1 MLCKIAD
8 LFAEIPEEG
17 GLIPLLEEYKAS
29 ETIETPDIC
38 LDKRYYRYEMY
49 PEMDA
54 DLIAYI
60 ESGIQFYSRMVYHGG
75 ILLHSS
81 AVELDGKA
89 YLFSGP
95 SGVGKSTHTG
105 FWKELFPN
113 SRIFNDDKPA
123 LRQIEGVWYAYGTP
137 WSGKNKININ
147 MKAPLAGICF
157 LKQGDELSI
166 RRLSTIEAVSHLI
179 HQTMH
184 RFYTESK
191 LDMMLKCVESLATQ
205 IPIYELTSTPV
216 VDAAK
221 MSYEAMKKGAEE
233 KGL

>member
-17 GLIPLLEEYKAS
+17 GLSSLLEEYKA
-29 ETIETPDIC
+29 EEKIEHPDII
-38 LDKRYYRYEMY
+38 LNVEKYRYDEYSNKDVEMVS
-49 PEMDA
+49 
-54 DLIAYI
+54 YI
-60 ESGIQFYSRMVYHGG
+60 ESGIQFYSRLIYYGG

-105 FWKELFPN
+105 FWRELFPN

-137 WSGKNKININ
+137 WSGKHKININ

-157 LKQGDELSI
+157 LKQGDELGI
-166 RRLSTIEAVSHLI
+166 RRLSTIEAVPYLI
-179 HQTMH
+179 HQTIH
-184 RFYTESK
+184 YFYNESK

-205 IPIYELTSTPV
+205 IPIYELSSTPV